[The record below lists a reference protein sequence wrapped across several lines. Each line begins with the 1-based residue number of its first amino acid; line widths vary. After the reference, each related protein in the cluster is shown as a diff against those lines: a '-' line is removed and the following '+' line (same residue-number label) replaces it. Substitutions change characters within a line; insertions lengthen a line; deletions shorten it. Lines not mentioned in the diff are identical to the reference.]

1 MNVNERIQALRVLM
15 KEKNIQ
21 AVYVP
26 TSDFHN
32 SEYVGDYFKCRA
44 YMSDFYGSAGSMLIT
59 LEKALLWTD
68 ARYFIIAANA
78 IKDNE
83 VELMKMAEEGVPTIE
98 QYMSEHLHAGDTLA
112 MDGRV
117 ISATLLE
124 NWQKLL
130 CDVHFKTDEDL
141 IGQIW
146 SDRPALSQA
155 PAWLLKEEY
164 TGKSTH
170 DKIQEI
176 RNKMKEYGAN
186 YHLVSTLD
194 DIAWIFNMRGDD
206 VHSSPVVLSY
216 AIIGLNEVHLFV
228 DEAKLTPELKA
239 YLLDNQVTLHGY
251 HEVYDYLKTIDAQA
265 VMLLNKNVVN
275 ALLYTLTPCKICDAP
290 APSTLMKAMKNPI
303 EIQNTRQAHLMDG
316 VAVTKF
322 MIWLKDEI
330 KKREISELEA
340 ADVLSQ
346 FRHEWSDLI
355 ELSFDT
361 IAGYGPNGASMHY
374 TASEKDY
381 AMCKAEGFLLV
392 DSGGTY
398 QQGTTDI
405 TRTFVLG
412 ALNETLRSHFTTVL
426 RALIQLS
433 MAHFPYGATGSNLDT
448 VCRQVFWEQGL
459 DFKHGTGHGVGHVL
473 NVHEGP
479 NNIFW
484 RNIPSKPSIVMEE
497 GMITSNEPGYY
508 EEGSHGIRL
517 ENEILVVKDQKT
529 EYGQFM
535 KFETLTLAPFDLD
548 AVNVESLTQYEK
560 AWLND
565 YHKKVYEQV
574 SPYLNDYEK
583 QMCAIYTRAI

>member
-290 APSTLMKAMKNPI
+290 VPSTLMKAMKNPI